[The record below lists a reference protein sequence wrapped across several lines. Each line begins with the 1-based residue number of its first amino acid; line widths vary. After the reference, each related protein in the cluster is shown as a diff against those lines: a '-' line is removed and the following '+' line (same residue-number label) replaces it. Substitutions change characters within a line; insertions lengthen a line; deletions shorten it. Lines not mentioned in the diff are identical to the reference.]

1 MNTADQDAALL
12 ERYRRLRLA
21 AERVVEEAE
30 AIGTP
35 SRPRCA
41 IAPHHIRR
49 LRRELDGTPRPSS
62 AFYTMSV
69 T

>member
-49 LRRELDGTPRPSS
+49 P
-62 AFYTMSV
+62 A
-69 T
+69 